1 MENFCQR
8 GIHSDCQVILLDFSD
23 TDLSIIINSRGWGSL
38 CDIVVT
44 CPSMIIETFYSFMH
58 EIDISVPHF
67 FSHVRGTRI
76 VAHPDYPSYARLRT
90 ITKDK
95 LSSLFCETPLS
106 WDDHQNTLCS
116 GFAKGQRFLNMVMIF
131 ILHPLSQ
138 YNSITEPRA
147 QFLLSLLEDISID
160 FPSHFI
166 LSLMDIYRDTTTYDK
181 LIFPSAI
188 MRILCHFSVSF
199 PKFPH
204 FLMMCATDADT
215 IRWSEA
221 QLRPRQPRTNMAI
234 PSTSTTPSTSAPSF
248 SAGGVT

>member
-1 MENFCQR
+1 
-8 GIHSDCQVILLDFSD
+8 
-23 TDLSIIINSRGWGSL
+23 
-38 CDIVVT
+38 
-44 CPSMIIETFYSFMH
+44 MIIQKFYSFMH

-76 VAHPDYPSYARLRT
+76 VVTPDIVSKVLHVLGVAHPDYPSYARLRT

-95 LSSLFCETPLS
+95 LASLFCETPLS

-166 LSLMDIYRDTTTYDK
+166 LSLIDIYRDTATCDK
-181 LIFPSAI
+181 LIFPSVI
-188 MRILCHFSVSF
+188 MRILRHFSVSF

-204 FLMMCATDADT
+204 FLMMCATNVDT

-221 QLRPRQPRTNMAI
+221 QLRPR
-234 PSTSTTPSTSAPSF
+234 
-248 SAGGVT
+248 